1 MFFTSIA
8 NFWKS
13 PLSPFRPAFS
23 FFLVISD
30 RRRLVLFQYHP
41 TVSIINSG
49 VIPMAEAVGLAASI
63 GGLVGITSQ
72 VCKSCYNYYSEVMN
86 AQADIQRFVSEIS
99 SLAGL
104 LKPLS
109 TPAQAIKILD
119 SDPIWQL
126 VQQCK
131 EMLEKFQ
138 GEVELQRQPKK
149 LSDRIS
155 QKFRMTS
162 LKWPFKKEDTQK
174 GIQQIERLKSTVA
187 LKLQM

>member
-1 MFFTSIA
+1 
-8 NFWKS
+8 
-13 PLSPFRPAFS
+13 
-23 FFLVISD
+23 
-30 RRRLVLFQYHP
+30 
-41 TVSIINSG
+41 
-49 VIPMAEAVGLAASI
+49 MAEAVGLAASI
-63 GGLVGITSQ
+63 GGPVTIASKVSML
-72 VCKSCYNYYSEVMN
+72 CYNYFSDVVN
-86 AQADIQRFVSEIS
+86 AQKDIHHLVSEIS
-99 SLAGL
+99 SLAKIL
-104 LKPLS
+104 APLS
-109 TPAQAIKILD
+109 TPAQANKISD

-162 LKWPFKKEDTQK
+162 LKWPFKREDTQK